1 MAHPQEI
8 RDKLRRV
15 YVFDGLSLELAA
27 IQAGI
32 AYATARRWKSE
43 AIRAGDDW
51 DKIRA
56 ARIMAGGSL
65 EETARGMLT
74 AMVTQFQTTMDLLT
88 HGAEKS
94 GADKLE
100 PAERVKLLA
109 SLADAFNK
117 AIASSRKIL
126 PETNQLAVAMQVIQ
140 LLSEFIK
147 EQHPQHLESF
157 IEILEP
163 FGRVIQAKFSGK

>member
-1 MAHPQEI
+1 MAHPQEM

-27 IQAGI
+27 VQIGI
-32 AYATARRWKSE
+32 AYGTARRWKNDAASV
-43 AIRAGDDW
+43 GDDW
-51 DKIRA
+51 DKLRA
-56 ARIMAGGSL
+56 ARLMSGGGL

-74 AMVTQFQTTMDLLT
+74 AMVTQFQSTMELLT
-88 HGAEKS
+88 NGTADKEAEKLAP
-94 GADKLE
+94 AD
-100 PAERVKLLA
+100 RVKLLA

-147 EQHPQHLESF
+147 ENHPQHLEHF

>member
-27 IQAGI
+27 VQIGI
-32 AYATARRWKSE
+32 AYGTARRWKGE
-43 AIRAGDDW
+43 AASAGDDW
-51 DKIRA
+51 DKLRA
-56 ARIMAGGSL
+56 ARLMAGGGL

-74 AMVTQFQTTMDLLT
+74 AMVVQFQATMDLLT
-88 HGAEKS
+88 NGDPKGTTENIDA
-94 GADKLE
+94 AT
-100 PAERVKLLA
+100 RVKLLA

-140 LLSEFIK
+140 TLSEFIK
-147 EQHPQHLESF
+147 DNHPEHLELF
-157 IEILEP
+157 INILEP
-163 FGRVIQAKFSGK
+163 FGRVIQSKFSGK